1 MSFIALG
8 YLEIHCRR
16 GETCFKKNWNALFW
30 WHFVVYPIRKN
41 HCPLLYWISFFS
53 SKTAYMCGVC
63 TSTTLYSVYA
73 KKYYEKKIY
82 LCDIVVVDIK
92 SNVKLILFIQNARTN
107 TLCVCAC
114 DVWKSNKKKRFLN
127 EISNKKREAIRFC
140 WRKLTKVL
148 WLMIAPLHAVLAF
161 SKQIKIKRMGLWV
174 EREEEGKKVGHTHI
188 FERKKN

>member
-1 MSFIALG
+1 
-8 YLEIHCRR
+8 
-16 GETCFKKNWNALFW
+16 
-30 WHFVVYPIRKN
+30 
-41 HCPLLYWISFFS
+41 
-53 SKTAYMCGVC
+53 MCGVC

-92 SNVKLILFIQNARTN
+92 SNVKLILFMQNARTN

-140 WRKLTKVL
+140 
-148 WLMIAPLHAVLAF
+148 
-161 SKQIKIKRMGLWV
+161 
-174 EREEEGKKVGHTHI
+174 
-188 FERKKN
+188 